1 MQEHGYEKMLII
13 LVGNKSDLEDQR
25 QVQTEEG
32 EAFAKRNDLIFFETS
47 AKASAGVEETFVR
60 GTKHIYQ
67 GILNN
72 KYDMDGEAIGIKV
85 GNTPLAGSTGGQ
97 SGATLR
103 TGETKKETKDGC
115 CK

>member
-1 MQEHGYEKMLII
+1 M
-13 LVGNKSDLEDQR
+13 
-25 QVQTEEG
+25 QTEEG

-47 AKASAGVEETFVR
+47 AKTSAGVEETFVR
-60 GTKHIYQ
+60 ATKHIYQ

-85 GNTPLAGSTGGQ
+85 GNTPLAGNSTGGN
-97 SGATLR
+97 STATLR
-103 TGETKKETKDGC
+103 TGETKKESDGGC